1 MSSASQGKSRVV
13 ALRHVWLWMLIG
25 WLLVAGIILASVIPD
40 VRLAVLSSGMSD
52 KIAHGFSYFLLML
65 WFSGLYMRRYQLV
78 VAVSVIVLGMVLE
91 AIQWQL
97 PYRMFDLND
106 LLANLIGVA
115 SGFIFAI
122 LLSAGW
128 CQRIEMYL
136 GYHD

>member
-1 MSSASQGKSRVV
+1 MV

-25 WLLVAGIILASVIPD
+25 WSLVAGIVLASVIPD
-40 VRLAVLSSGMSD
+40 VRIAVLSSGMND

-78 VAVSVIVLGMVLE
+78 VAASVIVLGLSLE

-97 PYRMFDLND
+97 PYRMFDMAD
-106 LLANLIGVA
+106 LLANLIGVTT
-115 SGFIFAI
+115 GFVFAI

-128 CQRIEMYL
+128 CRRIEMYM